1 MADSGG
7 NVQHLDTDKFS
18 AAVAAL
24 KKGVKTYDEIR
35 NGVANTTNSL
45 LIQWQGEGKKQ
56 FEKDY
61 NTIYRQLTD
70 IGDIMYELRD
80 ALIEAQAGY
89 IQADEQAAKMLTIAN
104 GKK

>member
-7 NVQHLDTDKFS
+7 NVQHLDTKKFS
-18 AAVAAL
+18 LAVNAL
-24 KKGVKTYDEIR
+24 KQGVQTYNDIKK
-35 NGVANTTNSL
+35 NVANTTNVL
-45 LIQWQGEGKKQ
+45 LVNWQGEGKKQ

-80 ALIEAQAGY
+80 SLIEAQAAY
-89 IQADEQAAKMLTIAN
+89 IQADEQAAKMLTIN
-104 GKK
+104 K